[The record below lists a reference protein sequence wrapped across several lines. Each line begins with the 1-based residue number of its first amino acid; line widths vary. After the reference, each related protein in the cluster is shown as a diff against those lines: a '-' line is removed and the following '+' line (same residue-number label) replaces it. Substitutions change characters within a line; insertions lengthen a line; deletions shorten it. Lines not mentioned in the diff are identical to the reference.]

1 MIYIYLIYFIFI
13 FLFFMV
19 VEIRSNTPPENRCR
33 YCVMDDFNGFPV
45 DNIIAV
51 FSDGWIVCVPF
62 FEINVDIV
70 VAHSLRGS
78 GSGRMMMM
86 RHRSLP
92 HWKNEFFWL
101 DDDFRNFA

>member
-1 MIYIYLIYFIFI
+1 
-13 FLFFMV
+13 MV

-78 GSGRMMMM
+78 GRMMMMM

>member
-1 MIYIYLIYFIFI
+1 
-13 FLFFMV
+13 MV

-33 YCVMDDFNGFPV
+33 YCVMDDFNGLSV

-51 FSDGWIVCVPF
+51 FSDDWIVCVPF

-78 GSGRMMMM
+78 GRMMMMM